1 MPSETAASCLLFV
14 RICHLTIENK
24 DVSDLINRLQ
34 SLSLE
39 YKQATNGRAIE
50 DDALKAMLVNQAMGV
65 PEYREVVKSLTERGE
80 LTDYY
85 TLASALQKKW
95 TEIRSE

>member
-1 MPSETAASCLLFV
+1 
-14 RICHLTIENK
+14 
-24 DVSDLINRLQ
+24 
-34 SLSLE
+34 
-39 YKQATNGRAIE
+39 
-50 DDALKAMLVNQAMGV
+50 MLVNQAMGV